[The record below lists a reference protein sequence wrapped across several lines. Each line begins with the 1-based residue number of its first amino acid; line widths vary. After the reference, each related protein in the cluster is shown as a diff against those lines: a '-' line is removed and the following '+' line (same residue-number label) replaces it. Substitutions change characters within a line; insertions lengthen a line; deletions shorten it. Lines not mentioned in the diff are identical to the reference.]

1 MVGRHHLPA
10 GRTVCTLLPEF
21 SLTLLFLRLLLN
33 NHLIYTEK
41 LSPTYRR
48 VKLPAT
54 FKRKTKWLMKVTKR
68 HPALLHPSMV
78 HGFLTNRML
87 PGKRTPWESRKQSQ
101 PVRSGP
107 QPLLN
112 TVTTTAILRPV
123 IRTVMTIYKAHTKAN
138 TMVGPK
144 IKVLISH
151 RECPQVLCPRRILGF
166 HIHECT
172 SCSPKFKTHFKKREA
187 HANKNVFASE
197 LP

>member
-1 MVGRHHLPA
+1 
-10 GRTVCTLLPEF
+10 
-21 SLTLLFLRLLLN
+21 
-33 NHLIYTEK
+33 
-41 LSPTYRR
+41 
-48 VKLPAT
+48 
-54 FKRKTKWLMKVTKR
+54 
-68 HPALLHPSMV
+68 
-78 HGFLTNRML
+78 ML

-151 RECPQVLCPRRILGF
+151 WECPQVLCPRRILGF

-172 SCSPKFKTHFKKREA
+172 SRSPKSKTHFKKREA

-197 LP
+197 LLSGSTGLRKTVEPAAATLPTRLRKCSFAVPTRFPLCSV

>member
-1 MVGRHHLPA
+1 
-10 GRTVCTLLPEF
+10 
-21 SLTLLFLRLLLN
+21 
-33 NHLIYTEK
+33 
-41 LSPTYRR
+41 
-48 VKLPAT
+48 
-54 FKRKTKWLMKVTKR
+54 
-68 HPALLHPSMV
+68 
-78 HGFLTNRML
+78 ML

-172 SCSPKFKTHFKKREA
+172 SRSPKSKTHFKKREA

-197 LP
+197 LPRVGAPASGRRWNRQLPRYRRGCGSAALLSRHGFPSALCERG